1 MLRKERLLRLAHQK
15 ELLQLYNRQQ
25 IELLELQIERL
36 KAEPDKINLFTKIK
50 HYLYATDPH
59 YRK

>member
-15 ELLQLYNRQQ
+15 ELLQLHHRQQ

-36 KAEPDKINLFTKIK
+36 KAEPEKINLFTKIK
-50 HYLYATDPH
+50 NYLYDSPH
-59 YRK
+59 HRK